1 MAKQCLILCVL
12 LCIFAPRVRAAGTCA
27 GAVPPPVGGVSTL
40 RLTLAG
46 VPAIVR
52 VPSVTSKAPIVLWHG
67 FGPPASEDDL
77 MRALPLDDVP
87 AVKVYLGL
95 PLFGARSPGSTQES
109 LAQRQAQDYGALLF
123 EPVVLGAADEL
134 PAVVRALREN
144 RCLGLRDP
152 IGLFGFS
159 AGGAAALMAL
169 IQNKVAVRAA
179 VVINAPTGLDA
190 AIDALEHATKK
201 SYAWTPHTREL
212 AGRSD
217 AILHAAQIASGD
229 PALLIIQGKEDT
241 LMNAHGAAELRAAL
255 WPFYHRRGQDSRLQ
269 LLPMP
274 NVAHDWTNAESLAQV
289 RSAVADWFNSHL

>member
-241 LMNAHGAAELRAAL
+241 LMNTHGAAELRAAL

-289 RSAVADWFNSHL
+289 RSAVADWFNSQL